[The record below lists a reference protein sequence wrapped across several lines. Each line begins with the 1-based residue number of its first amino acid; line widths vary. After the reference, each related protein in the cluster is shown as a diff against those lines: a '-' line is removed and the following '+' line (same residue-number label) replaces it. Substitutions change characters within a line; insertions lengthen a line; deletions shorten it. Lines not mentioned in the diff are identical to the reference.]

1 MIERRDNQCS
11 ATLQG
16 RAHEAKASTHLVI
29 ASRRR
34 GNLMN
39 IIMKLKKPS
48 TLKRLESSQR
58 GIGLV
63 ELIIAIAITGI
74 IGAAATMALHQVL
87 TVPTI
92 SNDQNTAINQVR
104 NAVHWI
110 SRDAL
115 TAQTIND
122 NPGDP
127 KFLELTRM
135 DLDDNELHTI
145 TYSLESMPGGLNKL
159 NRSETDNSGTTET
172 TIAQYIEPKAANVTD
187 CRWEESDKVLTV
199 TITAKVG
206 GKTETR
212 AFQVKP
218 RPAD

>member
-1 MIERRDNQCS
+1 MTERRNNQRS
-11 ATLQG
+11 TTFQG
-16 RAHEAKASTHLVI
+16 RAHEAEALTHHVI

-34 GNLMN
+34 GNLIN

-92 SNDQNTAINQVR
+92 SNNQNTAINQVR

-110 SRDAL
+110 SRDVQM
-115 TAQTIND
+115 AQSVNAT
-122 NPGDP
+122 GSLDP
-127 KFLELTRM
+127 FLILGWTDWEGHVHEATYMLEDVSKELRRNYDGAQM
-135 DLDDNELHTI
+135 L
-145 TYSLESMPGGLNKL
+145 
-159 NRSETDNSGTTET
+159 
-172 TIAQYIEPKAANVTD
+172 IAQYIDTD
-187 CRWEESDKVLTV
+187 KSNCQWDGKVLTV
-199 TITAKVG
+199 TITATVG

-212 AFQVKP
+212 TFKVKP
-218 RPAD
+218 RPD